1 MSLERQDI
9 RAKLDPD
16 MKRAL
21 QAICDAK
28 GITEAEFIENLL
40 VPEIT
45 RLVHEASVIT
55 DRLHGRGQP
64 GKNREKP
71 GVAGSLGEGRS

>member
-21 QAICDAK
+21 QAICDAR
-28 GITEAEFIENLL
+28 GITEAEFIENLI
-40 VPEIT
+40 VPELQ

-55 DRLHGRGQP
+55 DRLHGRGTT
-64 GKNREKP
+64 GRNRDKP
-71 GVAGSLGEGRS
+71 GAAGNGGER